1 VRVSCVCTYVLCMAH
16 SLTMAIAAALHTKL
30 QYALAVPAHTCVQC
44 SKKPASGSPSSP
56 PEGDEKVETTPLL
69 KDVEKAPSEVRS
81 TGTIQDA
88 ESTGTI
94 QDAEESLEAKHKR
107 DFQTIKVPEAA
118 VSDADQ
124 LSA

>member
-1 VRVSCVCTYVLCMAH
+1 MRVSCVCTYVLCMAH
-16 SLTMAIAAALHTKL
+16 SLTIDIAAALRTKL
-30 QYALAVPAHTCVQC
+30 QYALAVPAYTCVQC
-44 SKKPASGSPSSP
+44 SVKKPASGSPSSP

-69 KDVEKAPSEVRS
+69 KDVEKAPSEVK
-81 TGTIQDA
+81 
-88 ESTGTI
+88 STGTI

-107 DFQTIKVPEAA
+107 DFQTIKVPKAA